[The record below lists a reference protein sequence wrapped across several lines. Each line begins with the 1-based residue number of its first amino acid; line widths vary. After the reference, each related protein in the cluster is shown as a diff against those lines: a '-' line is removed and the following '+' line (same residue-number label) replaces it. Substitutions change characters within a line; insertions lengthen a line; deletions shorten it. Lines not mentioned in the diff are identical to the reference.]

1 MATSET
7 RKQRINLSID
17 PEVYAGMRRLLIE
30 KHGIPIS
37 RFTEFLYS
45 LMLQLEEMG
54 FDVIDQRARER
65 LSKRGVND
73 PNDHQLVSETM
84 QMLSGFMTVW
94 VKAYAKG
101 AELNR
106 GGAKGEKQNRAGL
119 GAGPKPKHQHGQD
132 EADQQNDEQ
141 EPNTTEA
148 K

>member
-106 GGAKGEKQNRAGL
+106 AGL
-119 GAGPKPKHQHGQD
+119 GAGPKRKDQHGQD
-132 EADQQNDEQ
+132 EADKQNDEQ

-148 K
+148 E